1 VSTPVPTR
9 GERNN
14 NPGNI
19 RRSDSAWRGKVASED
34 AVFETFDTAE
44 NGIRALAKLLIAYQ
58 RRHGCR
64 TVRQIVSRWAP
75 PGENATAAYVVDVA
89 RALGLAPDAV
99 VNCAQPPVLVAFVR
113 AVIRHENGRCIYDAA
128 TLRTA
133 CATALAGTPRE
144 TEHLGV

>member
-1 VSTPVPTR
+1 MSISKPTR

-34 AVFETFDTAE
+34 PEFECFDVAE

-58 RRHGCR
+58 RRHACR

-89 RALGLAPDAV
+89 RALGVAPDAA
-99 VNCAQPPVLVAFVR
+99 VNCAQPAMLAAFVR
-113 AVIRHENGRCIYDAA
+113 AVIRHENGRCIYDTA
-128 TLRTA
+128 TLRAA
-133 CATALAGTPRE
+133 CAAALSGVRE
-144 TEHLGV
+144 PQRAEV